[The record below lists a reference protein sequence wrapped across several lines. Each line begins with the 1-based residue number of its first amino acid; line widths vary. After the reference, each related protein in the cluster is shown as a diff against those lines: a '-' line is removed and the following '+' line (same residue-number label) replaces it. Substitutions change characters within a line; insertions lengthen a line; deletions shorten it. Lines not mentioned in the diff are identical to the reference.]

1 MVHPIATTSQ
11 SEELPYFQHL
21 WRLLLAPETDLAS
34 KLEQLFAEETARFEL
49 DCAFLSRI
57 DRDDGTQ
64 HFELVHS
71 PHGEI
76 REDLTVPL
84 SETYCR
90 KTIVAPEGTMAVSDA
105 TAEGWGDDPAY
116 DRFDIGS
123 YVGTTVTTGDD
134 LYGTLCF
141 TDTAPRELPLTDE
154 EVALVEMYG
163 QWATYELNQYTA
175 PPNRD
180 PTGGELEEHDLLLS
194 PELDVMMDALGTH
207 ARRVILLTLLE
218 VPAATSSDL
227 RDRWGDAELSEI
239 ELHHAHLPKL
249 EQAGY
254 IEWDP
259 DSATLS
265 RGPEFSDIEPLLR
278 LLNEYTGAGS

>member
-141 TDTAPRELPLTDE
+141 TDTGPRELPLTDE

-163 QWATYELNQYTA
+163 QWVTYELNQWTG
-175 PPNRD
+175 PPTTD
-180 PTGGELEEHDLLLS
+180 PAEGELEEHDLALS
-194 PELDVMMDALGTH
+194 PQLDATMDALASR
-207 ARRVILLTLLE
+207 ARRTILLALRE
-218 VPAATSSDL
+218 MPAGTIVDL
-227 RDRWGDAELSEI
+227 RTRWADAEFDQV
-239 ELHHAHLPKL
+239 ELHHTHLPKL
-249 EQAGY
+249 DRAGY
-254 IEWDP
+254 IDWDP
-259 DSATLS
+259 DSRTIS
-265 RGPEFSDIEPLLR
+265 RGPAFSDVEPLLR
-278 LLNEYTGAGS
+278 LLDEWTELNS